1 MGSVG
6 FGGAGGDNVGHQVGK
21 VVGWGQAGIA
31 DETGRLG
38 EWLVGSVQNIF
49 SGAGILETSKV
60 NLNTEYQQ
68 SRRRFN

>member
-31 DETGRLG
+31 DATGRLG

-49 SGAGILETSKV
+49 SGAGIL
-60 NLNTEYQQ
+60 
-68 SRRRFN
+68 